1 MIGGVKMII
10 IGEKINS
17 KTPAVKA
24 AIERKD
30 SLYIQDLAK
39 RQYEEGA
46 TYIDVNADVF
56 EDQPEMLEWL
66 VSTISDIIDA
76 PFSIDS
82 QNASAIEKA
91 LKINR
96 NAKPI
101 INSITGEK
109 EKFNS
114 ILPIVV
120 NYNTSVI
127 ALCMDDTGMPETMEE
142 RLSITDNLISR
153 LTKEGVRFED
163 IYIDPFVRPV
173 GTGSY
178 NGSIALETFTK
189 IRREFPG
196 IHIACGIS
204 NISYGIPAR
213 KLMNQAFLVS
223 AMVCGADTVI
233 LDPLDTKLMSL
244 LYATETLTGND
255 EFCMKYQMKFREG
268 MLDF

>member
-1 MIGGVKMII
+1 MII

-17 KTPAVKA
+17 KTAGVKD
-24 AIERKD
+24 AIDSRN
-30 SLYIQDLAK
+30 SLYIQELAK
-39 RQYEEGA
+39 KQYEEGA
-46 TYIDVNADVF
+46 TYIDLNASAF
-56 EDQPEMLEWL
+56 EDEPERLEWL
-66 VSTISDIIDA
+66 INTIQNIIDA

-82 QNASAIEKA
+82 QNANAIEKA
-91 LKINR
+91 LRVNKN
-96 NAKPI
+96 NKPI

-114 ILPIVV
+114 VLPLIVE
-120 NYNTSVI
+120 YDASVI

-142 RLSITDNLISR
+142 RLSITDNLISN
-153 LTKEGVRFED
+153 LTKEGIKLNN

-173 GTGSY
+173 GTGIN

-189 IRREFPG
+189 IRSEFPG
-196 IHIACGIS
+196 VHIACGIS
-204 NISYGIPAR
+204 NISFGIPAR
-213 KLMNQAFLVS
+213 KLMNQAFLVA

-233 LDPLDTKLMSL
+233 LDPLDKKLMSL

-255 EFCMKYQMKFREG
+255 EFCMNYQMRFREG

>member
-1 MIGGVKMII
+1 MVI

-17 KTPAVKA
+17 KTAAVKD

-30 SLYIQDLAK
+30 SLYIQELAK
-39 RQYEEGA
+39 KQYEEGA
-46 TYIDVNADVF
+46 TYVDVNADAF
-56 EDQPEMLEWL
+56 KDEQERLEW
-66 VSTISDIIDA
+66 VISNISDVIDA

-91 LKINR
+91 LKINK
-96 NAKPI
+96 NSKPI

-109 EKFNS
+109 EKLNS
-114 ILPIVV
+114 ILPLVV
-120 NYNTSVI
+120 NYDTSVI

-142 RLSITDNLISR
+142 RLSITDSLISR
-153 LTKEGVRFED
+153 LTKEGVKFED

-173 GTGSY
+173 STGSH

-189 IRREFPG
+189 IRSEFPG

-213 KLMNQAFLVS
+213 KLMNQAFLVA
-223 AMVCGADTVI
+223 AMVCGADTFI
-233 LDPLDTKLMSL
+233 LDPLDQKLMSL
-244 LYATETLTGND
+244 LYATDTLTGND
-255 EFCMKYQMKFREG
+255 EFCMNYQMKFREG

>member
-1 MIGGVKMII
+1 MVV

-17 KTPAVKA
+17 KTAVVKD
-24 AIERKD
+24 AIQRGD

-56 EDQPEMLEWL
+56 DDEPKRLEWL
-66 VSTISDIIDA
+66 ISTISDIIDA

-91 LKINR
+91 LKINK

-101 INSITGEK
+101 INSLTGEK
-109 EKFNS
+109 EKFDS
-114 ILPIVV
+114 ILPLVV
-120 NYNTSVI
+120 NYDTSVI
-127 ALCMDDTGMPETMEE
+127 ALCRDDSGMPETMEE

-173 GTGSY
+173 GRGIH
-178 NGSIALETFTK
+178 NGSTALETFTK
-189 IRREFPG
+189 IRKEFPG

-213 KLMNQAFLVS
+213 KLMNQAFLVA

-233 LDPLDTKLMSL
+233 LDPLDNKLMSL

-255 EFCMKYQMKFREG
+255 EFCMNYQMRFREG

>member
-1 MIGGVKMII
+1 MII

-17 KTPAVKA
+17 KTVAIRD

-30 SLYIQDLAK
+30 TLFIQELAK

-46 TYIDVNADVF
+46 TYIDVNAEAFVNQSDT
-56 EDQPEMLEWL
+56 LEWL

-82 QNASAIEKA
+82 QDASAIEKA

-96 NAKPI
+96 NPKPI

-109 EKFNS
+109 ERLNS
-114 ILPIVV
+114 ILPLVV
-120 NYNTSVI
+120 NYATSVI
-127 ALCMDDTGMPETMEE
+127 ALCRDDSGMPETIEE
-142 RLSITDNLISR
+142 RLTITDNLISR

-173 GTGSY
+173 GAGTR
-178 NGSIALETFTK
+178 NGSIALETFRK
-189 IRREFPG
+189 IRREFPD

-213 KLMNQAFLVS
+213 KLMNQAFLVA

-233 LDPLDTKLMSL
+233 LDPLDKKLMSL

-255 EFCMKYQMKFREG
+255 EFCMNYQMKFREG